1 MSSNIELAVADVVDY
16 LKITGRF
23 APALRAVVERKITIK
38 TAKKAGVKV
47 SVKDIQRAA
56 DVFRVAHDLAKAS
69 DMKKWLGANGL
80 SQDAFEDYIETNLVI
95 SKFKD
100 TLLRKTKISKYLA
113 SQAIGASVRE
123 MVYHDWL
130 DAALKA

>member
-23 APALRAVVERKITIK
+23 APALRAVVERKITMQM
-38 TAKKAGVKV
+38 AKKAGVRV

-56 DVFRVAHDLAKAS
+56 DVFRVSHDLAKAS

-80 SQDAFEDYIETNLVI
+80 SQDAFEDYIETNLII

-100 TLLRKTKISKYLA
+100 KLLGKTRINKYLA

-123 MVYHDWL
+123 MVYRDWL
-130 DAALKA
+130 DAALRS